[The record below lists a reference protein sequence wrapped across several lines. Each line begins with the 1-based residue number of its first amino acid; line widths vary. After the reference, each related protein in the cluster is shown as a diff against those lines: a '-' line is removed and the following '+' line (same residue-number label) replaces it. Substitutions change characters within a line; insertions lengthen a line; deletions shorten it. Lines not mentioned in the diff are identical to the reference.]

1 MNFNNLPSR
10 CGARSLHTKLKLFCI
25 LPFGFGIVALM
36 ILLLPISEAVIFL
49 GKIVVVLFVPLLSI
63 VSEFLS

>member
-1 MNFNNLPSR
+1 
-10 CGARSLHTKLKLFCI
+10 
-25 LPFGFGIVALM
+25 M

-63 VSEFLS
+63 VSELLS